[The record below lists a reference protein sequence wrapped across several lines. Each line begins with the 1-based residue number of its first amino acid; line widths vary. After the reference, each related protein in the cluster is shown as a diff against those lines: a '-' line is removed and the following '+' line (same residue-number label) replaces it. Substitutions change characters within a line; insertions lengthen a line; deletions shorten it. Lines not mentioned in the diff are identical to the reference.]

1 MVGTTEQRSLPGLA
15 MALTVLE
22 LKALSAADHGRRLT
36 DGGSL
41 KGKVYVARDGAV
53 SVQFRFAYKFGGK
66 SREVLVGTWPKAD
79 ITAIRKDRDALRVR
93 IQNGIDPVAQSQLV
107 REQVQ
112 SDREADQLR
121 LAAER
126 EAERLKIEADRQEAV
141 HQQQL
146 RLQALAEKTARMTV
160 RSLFD
165 QWQRLELAQRAD
177 KGSEAQ
183 RSFERDVFPLIGNV
197 AAADV
202 SKAHIQEIVD
212 TIKSRATPAQNMVRT
227 AKKTLADMRQMFGFA
242 LDRDYVDA
250 DPTAR
255 VKKARI
261 GADVERDR
269 VLSEAELIL
278 LFQKLPKAG
287 LAATSQL
294 ALLIQLATAA
304 RIGEVL
310 AARWEHVDFER
321 RSLTLPET
329 KNGKRHEIWLS
340 DFALCQ
346 LQRLHENTGLTPW
359 LFPATRAK
367 KDQPEFADHV
377 CVKTVTKQVSDRQ
390 RPGDAP
396 MSGRSKDVD
405 ALVLPGGKWT
415 PHDLRRTAATTMA
428 ELGALPDVVEK
439 CLNHAE
445 VGKVKRIY
453 QRAQYEGPMREAW
466 KLLGS
471 RLALL
476 QDMADGRVSNV
487 VPLQRSRGGS

>member
-1 MVGTTEQRSLPGLA
+1 
-15 MALTVLE
+15 MALTILE
-22 LKALSAADHGRRLT
+22 LRALNTADHGRRLT

-41 KGKVYVARDGAV
+41 KGKVYVARDGAI

-66 SREVLVGTWPKAD
+66 SREVLVGTWPKSD
-79 ITAIRKDRDALRVR
+79 ITSIRKDRDALRVK
-93 IQNGIDPVAQSQLV
+93 IQSGIDPVAQSQLA

-126 EAERLKIEADRQEAV
+126 EAELLKIEADRQEAV

-160 RSLFD
+160 RTLFD
-165 QWQRLELAQRAD
+165 QWQRLELVQRAD
-177 KGSEAQ
+177 KGSEAL
-183 RSFERDVFPLIGNV
+183 RSFARDVFPLIGDV
-197 AAADV
+197 AAVDV
-202 SKAHIQEIVD
+202 TKAHVQEIVD
-212 TIKSRATPAQNMVRT
+212 TIKSRATPTQNMVRT

-287 LAATSQL
+287 LAATSQQ

-321 RSLTLPET
+321 RHLTLPET

-346 LQRLHENTGLTPW
+346 LKSLHESTGLTPW
-359 LFPATRAK
+359 LFPAARTK
-367 KDQPEFADHV
+367 KDQPDFADHV
-377 CVKTVTKQVSDRQ
+377 CVKTVTKQVGDRQ
-390 RPGDAP
+390 RPGNAP

-428 ELGALPDVVEK
+428 ELGVLPDVVEK
-439 CLNHAE
+439 CLNHTEAA
-445 VGKVKRIY
+445 KVKRIY
-453 QRAQYEGPMREAW
+453 QRAQYESAMREAW

-476 QDMADGRVSNV
+476 QGMAEGRVTNV
-487 VPLQRSRGGS
+487 VPLQRAG

>member
-1 MVGTTEQRSLPGLA
+1 
-15 MALTVLE
+15 MALTMLE
-22 LKALSAADHGRRLT
+22 LKALGTADHGRRLT

-66 SREVLVGTWPKAD
+66 FREVLVGTWPKSD
-79 ITAIRKDRDALRVR
+79 ITTIRKDRDALRVK
-93 IQNGIDPVAQSQLV
+93 IQSGIDPVEQSQLA
-107 REQVQ
+107 REQVH
-112 SDREADQLR
+112 AD
-121 LAAER
+121 R
-126 EAERLKIEADRQEAV
+126 EAERLRLAADRAAELLKIEADKQEAV
-141 HQQQL
+141 HKQQL
-146 RLQALAEKTARMTV
+146 RLQALAEKSARMTV

-165 QWQRLELAQRAD
+165 QWQRLELIQRAD
-177 KGSEAQ
+177 KGSEAL
-183 RSFERDVFPLIGNV
+183 RSFERDVFPLIGSL

-212 TIKSRATPAQNMVRT
+212 TIKSRATATQNMVRT

-269 VLSEAELIL
+269 VFSEAEMIL

-287 LAATSQL
+287 LSATSQL
-294 ALLIQLATAA
+294 ALQIQLATAA

-321 RSLTLPET
+321 RMLTLPAT
-329 KNGKRHEIWLS
+329 KNGKRHDIWLS

-346 LQRLHENTGLTPW
+346 LKALHENTGLTPW
-359 LFPATRAK
+359 LFPAMQPK
-367 KDQPEFADHV
+367 KNQPDFADHV
-377 CVKTVTKQVSDRQ
+377 CVKTVTKQVGDRQ
-390 RPGDAP
+390 RPGKVP

-439 CLNHAE
+439 CLNHTE

-476 QDMADGRVSNV
+476 QDMAQGRASNV
-487 VPLQRSRGGS
+487 APLPRSL

>member
-1 MVGTTEQRSLPGLA
+1 
-15 MALTVLE
+15 MALTILE
-22 LKALSAADHGRRLT
+22 LKALTAADHGRRLT

-41 KGKVYVARDGAV
+41 KGKVYGARDGAV

-66 SREVLVGTWPKAD
+66 FREVLVGTWPKAD
-79 ITAIRKDRDALRVR
+79 ITTIRKDRDALRVK
-93 IQNGIDPVAQSQLV
+93 IQSGIDPVEQSQLA
-107 REQVQ
+107 REQVK

-121 LAAER
+121 LVAER

-141 HQQQL
+141 HQQRL

-160 RSLFD
+160 RSLFE
-165 QWQRLELAQRAD
+165 QWQRLELVQRAD

-202 SKAHIQEIVD
+202 TKAHIQEIVD
-212 TIKSRATPAQNMVRT
+212 TIKSRATPTQNMVRT

-242 LDRDYVDA
+242 LDRDYVYA

-278 LFQKLPKAG
+278 LFQKLPQAG
-287 LAATSQL
+287 LAGTSQM

-340 DFALCQ
+340 DFALRQ
-346 LQRLHENTGLTPW
+346 LKTLHESTGLT
-359 LFPATRAK
+359 
-367 KDQPEFADHV
+367 E
-377 CVKTVTKQVSDRQ
+377 
-390 RPGDAP
+390 
-396 MSGRSKDVD
+396 
-405 ALVLPGGKWT
+405 
-415 PHDLRRTAATTMA
+415 
-428 ELGALPDVVEK
+428 
-439 CLNHAE
+439 
-445 VGKVKRIY
+445 
-453 QRAQYEGPMREAW
+453 
-466 KLLGS
+466 
-471 RLALL
+471 
-476 QDMADGRVSNV
+476 
-487 VPLQRSRGGS
+487 

>member
-1 MVGTTEQRSLPGLA
+1 
-15 MALTVLE
+15 MALTMLE
-22 LKALSAADHGRRLT
+22 LKALGTADHGRRLT

-66 SREVLVGTWPKAD
+66 FREVLVGTWPKSD
-79 ITAIRKDRDALRVR
+79 ITTIRKDRDALRVK
-93 IQNGIDPVAQSQLV
+93 IQSGIDPVEQSQLA
-107 REQVQ
+107 REQVH
-112 SDREADQLR
+112 AD
-121 LAAER
+121 R
-126 EAERLKIEADRQEAV
+126 EAERLRLAADRAAELLKIEADKQEAV
-141 HQQQL
+141 HKQQL
-146 RLQALAEKTARMTV
+146 RLQALAEKSARMTV

-165 QWQRLELAQRAD
+165 QWQRLELIQRAD
-177 KGSEAQ
+177 KGSEAL
-183 RSFERDVFPLIGNV
+183 RSFERDVFPLIGSL

-212 TIKSRATPAQNMVRT
+212 TIKSRATATQNMVRT

-269 VLSEAELIL
+269 VFSEAEMIL

-287 LAATSQL
+287 LSATSQL

-321 RSLTLPET
+321 RMLTLPAT
-329 KNGKRHEIWLS
+329 KNGKRHDIWLS

-346 LQRLHENTGLTPW
+346 LKALHENTGLTPW
-359 LFPATRAK
+359 LFPAMQPK
-367 KDQPEFADHV
+367 KNQPDFADHV
-377 CVKTVTKQVSDRQ
+377 CVKTVTKQVGDRQ
-390 RPGDAP
+390 RPGKVP

-439 CLNHAE
+439 CLNHTE

-476 QDMADGRVSNV
+476 QDMAQGRASNV
-487 VPLQRSRGGS
+487 APLPRSL

>member
-1 MVGTTEQRSLPGLA
+1 
-15 MALTVLE
+15 MALTILE
-22 LKALSAADHGRRLT
+22 LKALTAADHGRRLT

-41 KGKVYVARDGAV
+41 KGKVYGARDGAV

-66 SREVLVGTWPKAD
+66 FREVLVGTWPKAD
-79 ITAIRKDRDALRVR
+79 ITTIRKDRDALRVK
-93 IQNGIDPVAQSQLV
+93 IQSGIDPVEQSQLA

-121 LAAER
+121 LVAER
-126 EAERLKIEADRQEAV
+126 EAELLKIEADRQEAV

-146 RLQALAEKTARMTV
+146 RLQVLAEKTARMTV
-160 RSLFD
+160 RSLFE
-165 QWQRLELAQRAD
+165 QWQRLELVQRAD

-202 SKAHIQEIVD
+202 TKAHIQEIVD
-212 TIKSRATPAQNMVRT
+212 TIKARATPTQNMVRT

-278 LFQKLPKAG
+278 LFQKLPQAG
-287 LAATSQL
+287 LAGTSQM

-321 RSLTLPET
+321 RNLTLPET

-340 DFALCQ
+340 NFALRQ
-346 LQRLHENTGLTPW
+346 LKTLHASTGLTAW
-359 LFPATRAK
+359 LFPATQAK
-367 KDQPEFADHV
+367 KGQPDFADHV
-377 CVKTVTKQVSDRQ
+377 CVKTVTKQVGDRQ
-390 RPGDAP
+390 RPGDVP

-405 ALVLPGGKWT
+405 ALVLPSGKWT

-466 KLLGS
+466 RLLGA
-471 RLALL
+471 RLLVL
-476 QDMADGRVSNV
+476 QGMADGSVTNV
-487 VPLQRSRGGS
+487 VPMHRNG

>member
-1 MVGTTEQRSLPGLA
+1 
-15 MALTVLE
+15 MALTMLE
-22 LKALSAADHGRRLT
+22 LKSLKAADHGRRLT

-41 KGKVYVARDGAV
+41 KGKVYVARDDAV

-66 SREVLVGTWPKAD
+66 SREVLVGTWPKSD
-79 ITAIRKDRDALRVR
+79 ITAIRKDRDALRVK
-93 IQNGIDPVAQSQLV
+93 IQSGIDPVAQSQLA

-121 LAAER
+121 LVAER
-126 EAERLKIEADRQEAV
+126 EAELLKIEADRQEAV

-146 RLQALAEKTARMTV
+146 RLQSLAENTARMTV

-165 QWQRLELAQRAD
+165 QWQRLELVQRAD
-177 KGSEAQ
+177 KGSEAE
-183 RSFERDVFPLIGNV
+183 RSFERDVFPLIGTV

-212 TIKSRATPAQNMVRT
+212 TIKSRATPTQNMVRT

-250 DPTAR
+250 NPTAR

-269 VLSEAELIL
+269 VLSEAEMIL
-278 LFQKLPKAG
+278 LFQKLPRSG

-310 AARWEHVDFER
+310 AASWEHVDFER

-340 DFALCQ
+340 DFALRQ
-346 LQRLHENTGLTPW
+346 LKSLHESTGLTPW
-359 LFPATRAK
+359 LFPATQAK
-367 KDQPEFADHV
+367 KDQPDFADHV
-377 CVKTVTKQVSDRQ
+377 CVKTVTKQVGDRQ
-390 RPGDAP
+390 RPGDVP
-396 MSGRSKDVD
+396 MTGRSKDVD

-453 QRAQYEGPMREAW
+453 QRAQYEAPMREAW

-476 QDMADGRVSNV
+476 LDMAAGRVSNV
-487 VPLQRSRGGS
+487 VPLRRSR

>member
-1 MVGTTEQRSLPGLA
+1 
-15 MALTVLE
+15 
-22 LKALSAADHGRRLT
+22 K
-36 DGGSL
+36 
-41 KGKVYVARDGAV
+41 
-53 SVQFRFAYKFGGK
+53 
-66 SREVLVGTWPKAD
+66 
-79 ITAIRKDRDALRVR
+79 
-93 IQNGIDPVAQSQLV
+93 GIDPVEQSQLV

-126 EAERLKIEADRQEAV
+126 EAELLKIEADRQEAV

-165 QWQRLELAQRAD
+165 QWQRLELVQRAD
-177 KGSEAQ
+177 KGSEAE

-212 TIKSRATPAQNMVRT
+212 TIKSRATPTQNMVRT

-269 VLSEAELIL
+269 VLSEAEMIL

-294 ALLIQLATAA
+294 ALLIQLTTPA

-321 RSLTLPET
+321 RNLTLPET

-340 DFALCQ
+340 DFALRQ
-346 LQRLHENTGLTPW
+346 LKSLHENTGLTPW
-359 LFPATRAK
+359 LFPATQPK
-367 KDQPEFADHV
+367 KDQPDFADHV
-377 CVKTVTKQVSDRQ
+377 CVKTVTKQVGDRQ
-390 RPGDAP
+390 RPGDLP

-439 CLNHAE
+439 CLNHTE

-471 RLALL
+471 RLTLL
-476 QDMADGRVSNV
+476 QDMAHGRVTNV
-487 VPLQRSRGGS
+487 VPMKRGR

>member
-1 MVGTTEQRSLPGLA
+1 

-22 LKALSAADHGRRLT
+22 LKSLSAADHGRSLT

-41 KGKVYVARDGAV
+41 KGKVYVARDGKV

-79 ITAIRKDRDALRVR
+79 IKTIRKDRDALRVR
-93 IQNGIDPVAQSQLV
+93 IQNGIDPVAQKQLE
-107 REQVQ
+107 REQAQ
-112 SDREADQLR
+112 SGREAEQLR

-126 EAERLKIEADRQEAV
+126 ETELLKIEADRQEAV
-141 HQQQL
+141 HHQQL

-160 RSLFD
+160 RSLFE
-165 QWQRLELAQRAD
+165 QWKRLELIQRAD
-177 KGSEAQ
+177 KGSEAL
-183 RSFERDVFPLIGNV
+183 RSFERDVFPFIGTV

-202 SKAHIQEIVD
+202 TKAHIQEIVD
-212 TIKSRATPAQNMVRT
+212 TIKSRATPTQNMVRT
-227 AKKTLADMRQMFGFA
+227 AKKTLADLRQMFGSA

-261 GADVERDR
+261 GTDVERDR

-278 LFQKLPKAG
+278 LFQNLPMAG

-294 ALLIQLATAA
+294 ALLIQLATAT

-321 RSLTLPET
+321 RTLALRET

-340 DFALCQ
+340 DFALSQ
-346 LQRLHENTGLTPW
+346 LKSLHENTGLTPW
-359 LFPATRAK
+359 LFPATQTKRG
-367 KDQPEFADHV
+367 QPDFADHV

-390 RPGDAP
+390 RPGGAP
-396 MSGRSKDVD
+396 MSGRSKDVG

-428 ELGALPDVVEK
+428 ELGALPDVVER

-445 VGKVKRIY
+445 LGKVKRIY
-453 QRAQYEGPMREAW
+453 QRAQYEAPMREAW
-466 KLLGS
+466 TLLGS

-476 QDMADGRVSNV
+476 QDMASCGVNKSAT
-487 VPLQRSRGGS
+487 LQRAR

>member
-1 MVGTTEQRSLPGLA
+1 L
-15 MALTVLE
+15 ALTLLE
-22 LKALSAADHGRRLT
+22 LKALTAADHGRRLT

-66 SREVLVGTWPKAD
+66 FREVLVGTWPKFD
-79 ITAIRKDRDALRVR
+79 ITTIRKDRDALRVK
-93 IQNGIDPVAQSQLV
+93 IQSGIDPVEQSQLA

-112 SDREADQLR
+112 SAREADHLRLVADREAEL
-121 LAAER
+121 
-126 EAERLKIEADRQEAV
+126 LKIEADRQEAL
-141 HQQQL
+141 HRQQS

-165 QWQRLELAQRAD
+165 QWQRLELVQRAD
-177 KGSEAQ
+177 KGSEAL

-212 TIKSRATPAQNMVRT
+212 TIKSRATPTQNMVRT

-242 LDRDYVDA
+242 QDRDYVDA

-287 LAATSQL
+287 LAGTSQL
-294 ALLIQLATAA
+294 ALLIQLATGA

-321 RSLTLPET
+321 RNMTLPET

-346 LQRLHENTGLTPW
+346 LKHLHENTGLTPW
-359 LFPATRAK
+359 LFPASQAK
-367 KDQPEFADHV
+367 KNQPDYADHV
-377 CVKTVTKQVSDRQ
+377 CVKTVTKQTGDRQ
-390 RPGDAP
+390 RPGDIP

-439 CLNHAE
+439 CLNHVE
-445 VGKVKRIY
+445 EGKVKRIY

-471 RLALL
+471 RLTLL
-476 QDMADGRVSNV
+476 QDMAAGRVTNI
-487 VPLQRSRGGS
+487 VPLHRSSGA

>member
-1 MVGTTEQRSLPGLA
+1 
-15 MALTVLE
+15 MALTILE
-22 LKALSAADHGRRLT
+22 LKALTAADHGQRLT

-41 KGKVYVARDGAV
+41 KGKVYAARDGAV

-66 SREVLVGTWPKAD
+66 FREVLVGTWPKAD
-79 ITAIRKDRDALRVR
+79 ITAIRRDRDALRVKL
-93 IQNGIDPVAQSQLV
+93 QNGIDPVAQSQLA

-112 SDREADQLR
+112 SDREADHLR
-121 LAAER
+121 LLAER
-126 EAERLKIEADRQEAV
+126 EAEFLKIEADRQEAV

-146 RLQALAEKTARMTV
+146 RLQALAEKTARMSV
-160 RSLFD
+160 RSLFE
-165 QWQRLELAQRAD
+165 QWQRLELVKRAD

-183 RSFERDVFPLIGNV
+183 RSFERDVFPLIGGV

-202 SKAHIQEIVD
+202 TKAHIHEIVD
-212 TIKSRATPAQNMVRT
+212 TIKSRATAVHNMVRT

-269 VLSEAELIL
+269 VLSVAELIL
-278 LFQKLPKAG
+278 LFQKLPKAR
-287 LAATSQL
+287 LAITCQM

-340 DFALCQ
+340 DFALRQ
-346 LQRLHENTGLTPW
+346 LKTLHENTGLTAW
-359 LFPATRAK
+359 LFPASQAK
-367 KDQPEFADHV
+367 NDQPDFADHV
-377 CVKTVTKQVSDRQ
+377 CVKTVTKQVGDRQ
-390 RPGDAP
+390 RPGGVP
-396 MSGRSKDVD
+396 MTGRSKDVE
-405 ALVLPGGKWT
+405 ALVLPDGKWT

-439 CLNHAE
+439 CLNHTE
-445 VGKVKRIY
+445 VNKVKRIY
-453 QRAQYEGPMREAW
+453 QRAQYQNPMREAW
-466 KLLGS
+466 RLLGIHLN
-471 RLALL
+471 RLENIA
-476 QDMADGRVSNV
+476 ADQTTKLN
-487 VPLQRSRGGS
+487 LKQQTK

>member
-1 MVGTTEQRSLPGLA
+1 
-15 MALTVLE
+15 MALTILE
-22 LKALSAADHGRRLT
+22 LKALTTQDHGRRLT

-41 KGKVYVARDGAV
+41 KGKVYAARDGAV
-53 SVQFRFAYKFGGK
+53 SVQFRFAYKFGGR

-79 ITAIRKDRDALRVR
+79 ITTIRKDRDALRVK
-93 IQNGIDPVAQSQLV
+93 IQSGVDPVAQNQLA
-107 REQVQ
+107 REQAQ

-121 LAAER
+121 LVAER
-126 EAERLKIEADRQEAV
+126 EAELLRIEADRQEAV
-141 HQQQL
+141 HEQQL
-146 RLQALAEKTARMTV
+146 RLQAMAEKTARMTV
-160 RSLFD
+160 RGLFG
-165 QWQRLELAQRAD
+165 QWHRLELVQRVD
-177 KGSEAQ
+177 KGSEAH
-183 RSFERDVFPLIGNV
+183 RSFERDVFPLVGDL

-202 SKAHIQEIVD
+202 TKAHVQEIVD
-212 TIKSRATPAQNMVRT
+212 TIKSRATPTKNMVRT

-278 LFQKLPKAG
+278 LFRKLPTAG
-287 LAATSQL
+287 LAVTSQM
-294 ALLIQLATAA
+294 ALLIQLATAT

-321 RSLTLPET
+321 RSFTLPET

-340 DFALCQ
+340 DIALRQ
-346 LQRLHENTGLTPW
+346 LKTLHENTGLTAW
-359 LFPATRAK
+359 LFPATQAK
-367 KDQPEFADHV
+367 KDQPDFADHV
-377 CVKTVTKQVSDRQ
+377 CVKTVTKQVGDRQ
-390 RPGDAP
+390 RPGDVP

-439 CLNHAE
+439 CLNHTE

-453 QRAQYEGPMREAW
+453 QRAQYEGPMRDAW
-466 KLLGS
+466 RLLGD
-471 RLALL
+471 RLSLL
-476 QDMADGRVSNV
+476 SLRAAGEATNV
-487 VPLQRSRGGS
+487 VQGRFRVAA

>member
-1 MVGTTEQRSLPGLA
+1 
-15 MALTVLE
+15 MALTILE
-22 LKALSAADHGRRLT
+22 LKALTTQDHGRRLT

-41 KGKVYVARDGAV
+41 KGKVYGARDGAV
-53 SVQFRFAYKFGGK
+53 SVQFRFAYKFGGR

-79 ITAIRKDRDALRVR
+79 ITTIRKDRDALRVK
-93 IQNGIDPVAQSQLV
+93 IQSGIDPVEQNQLA

-121 LAAER
+121 LVAER
-126 EAERLKIEADRQEAV
+126 EAELLKIEADRQEAV
-141 HQQQL
+141 HEQQL
-146 RLQALAEKTARMTV
+146 RLQAMAEKTARMTV
-160 RSLFD
+160 RGLFG
-165 QWQRLELAQRAD
+165 QWHRLELVQRAD

-183 RSFERDVFPLIGNV
+183 RSFECDVFPLVGDL
-197 AAADV
+197 AAVDV
-202 SKAHIQEIVD
+202 TKAHIQEIVD
-212 TIKSRATPAQNMVRT
+212 TIKSRATPTKNMVRT

-278 LFQKLPKAG
+278 LFKKLPKSG
-287 LAATSQL
+287 LGVTSQM
-294 ALLIQLATAA
+294 ALLIQLATAV

-310 AARWEHVDFER
+310 AARWEHVDFDR
-321 RSLTLPET
+321 QTLTLPET
-329 KNGKRHEIWLS
+329 KNGKRHEVWLS
-340 DFALCQ
+340 DFALRQ
-346 LQRLHENTGLTPW
+346 LKTGLTAW
-359 LFPATRAK
+359 LFPATQAK
-367 KDQPEFADHV
+367 KDQPDFADHV
-377 CVKTVTKQVSDRQ
+377 CVKTVTKQVGDRQ
-390 RPGDAP
+390 RPGDVP

-466 KLLGS
+466 QLLGA
-471 RLALL
+471 RLGLL
-476 QDMADGRVSNV
+476 QGMADGSVTNV
-487 VPLQRSRGGS
+487 VPMQRSH

>member
-1 MVGTTEQRSLPGLA
+1 

-22 LKALSAADHGRRLT
+22 LKALNAADHGRRLT

-41 KGKVYVARDGAV
+41 KGKVYVARDGSV
-53 SVQFRFAYKFGGK
+53 SVQFRFAYKFGGR

-79 ITAIRKDRDALRVR
+79 IKAIRKDRDALRVK
-93 IQNGIDPVAQSQLV
+93 IQNGIDPVAQNQLE
-107 REQVQ
+107 REQAQ
-112 SDREADQLR
+112 SDREADHLR

-126 EAERLKIEADRQEAV
+126 EAELLKIEADRQEAV

-160 RSLFD
+160 RGLFE
-165 QWQRLELAQRAD
+165 QWQRLELVQRAD
-177 KGSEAQ
+177 KGSEAL

-202 SKAHIQEIVD
+202 NKAHIQEIVD
-212 TIKSRATPAQNMVRT
+212 TIKSRATPSQNMVRT

-294 ALLIQLATAA
+294 GLLIQLATAA

-359 LFPATRAK
+359 LFPATHTK
-367 KDQPEFADHV
+367 KDQPDFADHV
-377 CVKTVTKQVSDRQ
+377 CVKTVTKQVGDRQ

-396 MSGRSKDVD
+396 MSGRSKEVD

-439 CLNHAE
+439 CLNHVE

-476 QDMADGRVSNV
+476 QDMADGRATNV
-487 VPLQRSRGGS
+487 VSLQRGR